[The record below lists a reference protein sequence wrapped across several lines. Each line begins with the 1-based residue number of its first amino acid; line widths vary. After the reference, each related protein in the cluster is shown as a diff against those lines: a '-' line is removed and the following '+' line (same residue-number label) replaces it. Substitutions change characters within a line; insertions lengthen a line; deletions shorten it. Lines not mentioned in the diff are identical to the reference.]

1 MFAWSRKNGSY
12 RPLGFLPGMTIK
24 NAPRKARLLPYQ
36 IFVILFFFPLTCCGV
51 AASYVASFFGAKG
64 KLAHRCLT
72 QWARLS
78 LALAGL
84 RVEIAGKE
92 RLDPKS
98 TYIFMPNHASFLD
111 ILLLLAYVPCD
122 FRFIIKEEFFSVP
135 LLGMILERSGDIP
148 MDRKNPWK
156 ALRSLRR
163 SAELLKGGISVVVFP
178 EGTRTPTGEIQEFK
192 TALFIL
198 PVRTRIPV
206 VPVLIEGTFDAL
218 KRGSIRLNP
227 VPLKLI
233 FHPPIEADFVELRN
247 RDIYADKVRRILSMR
262 SYGINASQAA
272 ERNS

>member
-1 MFAWSRKNGSY
+1 MFTWSRKSGSD
-12 RPLGFLPGMTIK
+12 RTLGSLPGMAIK
-24 NAPRKARLLPYQ
+24 NASRKARLLPYQ
-36 IFVILFFFPLTCCGV
+36 IFVILFFLPLTCCGV
-51 AASYVASFFGAKG
+51 AASYLASFFGSKG
-64 KLAHRCLT
+64 NLAHRCLT

-92 RLDPKS
+92 RLDPKG

-135 LLGMILERSGDIP
+135 LLGRTLERSGDIP

-163 SAELLKGGISVVVFP
+163 SAELLKEGISIVVFP
-178 EGTRTPTGEIQEFK
+178 EGTRTSTGEIQEFK

-218 KRGSIRLNP
+218 KRGSVLLNP
-227 VPLKLI
+227 LPLKLI
-233 FHPPIEADFVELRN
+233 FHEPIEADSCALKN
-247 RDIYADKVRRILSMR
+247 RDIYANKVHQVLSMR
-262 SYGINASQAA
+262 SYRETPSQAV
-272 ERNS
+272 ERNA